1 MEYKL
6 LENKKNIVLGTN
18 PKDIPFNKWCIVLD
32 TLYNYDS
39 ELRVDENNIQFTVD
53 YFDNPRDYAKM
64 VKESDEYSVDDDF
77 VITCYDHKNQKFKYL
92 SGDESFV
99 MDYILERSEQILS
112 RYETLAKTEEI
123 FDEADLV
130 RFVFPTLKE
139 ALATEPEADFFF
151 NDKLRS
157 GKEWLGCLSEED
169 LNKKVRI
176 SLIFSISTETDIYDC
191 NLLKEEN

>member
-6 LENKKNIVLGTN
+6 LENKENIALGTN
-18 PKDIPFNKWCIVLD
+18 PKDISFNKWCIVLD
-32 TLYNYDS
+32 TLYSYDS

-64 VKESDEYSVDDDF
+64 VKKSDEYSVDDDF

-112 RYETLAKTEEI
+112 RYETLVKTEEI

-176 SLIFSISTETDIYDC
+176 SLIFNISTETDIYEC

>member
-18 PKDIPFNKWCIVLD
+18 PKDISFNKWCIVLD
-32 TLYNYDS
+32 ILYSYDS
-39 ELRVDENNIQFTVD
+39 ELRVDKNDDQFAED
-53 YFDNPRDYAKM
+53 YFDSQKDYAKM
-64 VKESDEYSVDDDF
+64 VKESDKYDVDDDF
-77 VITCYDHKNQKFKYL
+77 VITYYDHENQKFKYL

-130 RFVFPTLKE
+130 RFFFHTLTE

-151 NDKLRS
+151 NGKLRS

-169 LNKKVRI
+169 LSKKIRI
-176 SLIFSISTETDIYDC
+176 SLIFNISTETDIYDC

>member
-6 LENKKNIVLGTN
+6 LENKENIVLGTN
-18 PKDIPFNKWCIVLD
+18 PKDIPFNKWCIILD
-32 TLYNYDS
+32 TLYSYDS

-112 RYETLAKTEEI
+112 RYETLVKTEEI

-130 RFVFPTLKE
+130 RFVFPALKE
-139 ALATEPEADFFF
+139 ALTIEPEADFFF
-151 NDKLRS
+151 NGKLRS

-169 LNKKVRI
+169 LSKKIRI
-176 SLIFSISTETDIYDC
+176 SLIFNISTETDIYDC

>member
-32 TLYNYDS
+32 TLYSYDS
-39 ELRVDENNIQFTVD
+39 ELRVDKNDIQFTVD
-53 YFDNPRDYAKM
+53 YFDNPKDYVKM

>member
-32 TLYNYDS
+32 TLYSYDS
-39 ELRVDENNIQFTVD
+39 ELRVDENDDQFAED
-53 YFDNPRDYAKM
+53 YFDSQKDYAKM
-64 VKESDEYSVDDDF
+64 VKESDKYDVDDDF

-112 RYETLAKTEEI
+112 RYETLVKTEEI

-139 ALATEPEADFFF
+139 ALTTEPEADFFF
-151 NDKLRS
+151 NGKLRS

-169 LNKKVRI
+169 LNKKVGI
-176 SLIFSISTETDIYDC
+176 SLIFSISREIDIYEC

>member
-32 TLYNYDS
+32 TLYSYDS
-39 ELRVDENNIQFTVD
+39 ELRVDENNIQFVVD

-112 RYETLAKTEEI
+112 RYETLVKTEEI

-139 ALATEPEADFFF
+139 ALTTEPEADFFF
-151 NDKLRS
+151 NGKLRS

-169 LNKKVRI
+169 LNKKIKI
-176 SLIFSISTETDIYDC
+176 SLIFDISTETDIYDC

>member
-6 LENKKNIVLGTN
+6 LENKKNIVLEMD
-18 PKDIPFNKWCIVLD
+18 PKDIPFDKWCIVLD
-32 TLYNYDS
+32 TLYSYDS
-39 ELRVDENNIQFTVD
+39 ELRVDKNDDQFAED

-64 VKESDEYSVDDDF
+64 AKESDEYSVDDDF

-112 RYETLAKTEEI
+112 RYETLVKTEEI

-139 ALATEPEADFFF
+139 ALTIEPEVDFFF
-151 NDKLRS
+151 NGKLRS

-169 LNKKVRI
+169 LSKKIRI
-176 SLIFSISTETDIYDC
+176 SLIFNISTETDIYDC

>member
-32 TLYNYDS
+32 TLYSYDS

-53 YFDNPRDYAKM
+53 YFDNPRDYVKM

-99 MDYILERSEQILS
+99 MDYILERSEEILS
-112 RYETLAKTEEI
+112 RYETLVKTEEI

-139 ALATEPEADFFF
+139 ALTTEPEADFFF
-151 NDKLRS
+151 NGKLRS
-157 GKEWLGCLSEED
+157 GKEWLDCLSEED
-169 LNKKVRI
+169 LNKKIKI
-176 SLIFSISTETDIYDC
+176 SLIFDISTETDIYDC

>member
-1 MEYKL
+1 MRFFCKKHYGFDCILGGKLKMEYKL
-6 LENKKNIVLGTN
+6 LEN
-18 PKDIPFNKWCIVLD
+18 
-32 TLYNYDS
+32 
-39 ELRVDENNIQFTVD
+39 
-53 YFDNPRDYAKM
+53 
-64 VKESDEYSVDDDF
+64 
-77 VITCYDHKNQKFKYL
+77 
-92 SGDESFV
+92 
-99 MDYILERSEQILS
+99 
-112 RYETLAKTEEI
+112 LAKTEEI

-130 RFVFPTLKE
+130 RFIFPTLKE

-176 SLIFSISTETDIYDC
+176 SLIFSISTETDIYEC

>member
-18 PKDIPFNKWCIVLD
+18 PKDIPFNKWCIILD
-32 TLYNYDS
+32 TLYSYDS
-39 ELRVDENNIQFTVD
+39 ELRVDKNDDQFAED
-53 YFDNPRDYAKM
+53 YFDSQKDYAKM
-64 VKESDEYSVDDDF
+64 VKESDKYDVDDDF

-112 RYETLAKTEEI
+112 RYETLVKTEEI

-139 ALATEPEADFFF
+139 ALTTEPEADFFF
-151 NDKLRS
+151 SGKLRS

-169 LNKKVRI
+169 LSKKIRI
-176 SLIFSISTETDIYDC
+176 SLIFNISTETDIYDC

>member
-6 LENKKNIVLGTN
+6 LENKKNIVLGMD
-18 PKDIPFNKWCIVLD
+18 PKDIPFDKWCIVLD
-32 TLYNYDS
+32 TLYSYDS
-39 ELRVDENNIQFTVD
+39 ELRVDKNDDQFAED

-64 VKESDEYSVDDDF
+64 AKESDEYSVDDDF

-112 RYETLAKTEEI
+112 RYETLVKTEEI

-139 ALATEPEADFFF
+139 ALTIEPEVDFFF
-151 NDKLRS
+151 NGKLRS

-169 LNKKVRI
+169 LSKKIRI
-176 SLIFSISTETDIYDC
+176 SLIFNISTETDIYDC

>member
-1 MEYKL
+1 MRFFCKKHYGFDCILGGKLKMEYKL

-32 TLYNYDS
+32 TLYSYDS

-99 MDYILERSEQILS
+99 MDYIL
-112 RYETLAKTEEI
+112 
-123 FDEADLV
+123 
-130 RFVFPTLKE
+130 
-139 ALATEPEADFFF
+139 
-151 NDKLRS
+151 
-157 GKEWLGCLSEED
+157 
-169 LNKKVRI
+169 
-176 SLIFSISTETDIYDC
+176 
-191 NLLKEEN
+191 

>member
-18 PKDIPFNKWCIVLD
+18 TKDIPFNKWCIILD
-32 TLYNYDS
+32 TLYSYDS
-39 ELRVDENNIQFTVD
+39 ELRVDKNDDQFAKD
-53 YFDNPRDYAKM
+53 YFDSQKDYAKM
-64 VKESDEYSVDDDF
+64 VKESDKYDVDDDF

-112 RYETLAKTEEI
+112 RYETLVKTEEI

-139 ALATEPEADFFF
+139 ALTTEPEADFFF
-151 NDKLRS
+151 NGKLRS

-169 LNKKVRI
+169 LSKKIRI
-176 SLIFSISTETDIYDC
+176 SLIFNISTETDIYDC

>member
-18 PKDIPFNKWCIVLD
+18 PKDIPFNKWCIILD
-32 TLYNYDS
+32 TLYSYDS
-39 ELRVDENNIQFTVD
+39 ELRVDKNDDQFAED
-53 YFDNPRDYAKM
+53 YFDSQKDYAKM
-64 VKESDEYSVDDDF
+64 VKESDKYDVDDDF

-112 RYETLAKTEEI
+112 RYETLVKTEEI

-139 ALATEPEADFFF
+139 ALTTEPEADFFF
-151 NDKLRS
+151 NGKLRS
-157 GKEWLGCLSEED
+157 GKEWLDCLSEED
-169 LNKKVRI
+169 LSKKIRI
-176 SLIFSISTETDIYDC
+176 SLIFNISTETDIYDC

>member
-32 TLYNYDS
+32 TLYSYDS

-112 RYETLAKTEEI
+112 RYETLVKTEEI

-139 ALATEPEADFFF
+139 ALTTEPEADFFF
-151 NDKLRS
+151 NGKLRS
-157 GKEWLGCLSEED
+157 GKEWLDCLSEED
-169 LNKKVRI
+169 LSKKIKI
-176 SLIFSISTETDIYDC
+176 SLIFNISTETDIYDC

>member
-32 TLYNYDS
+32 TLYSYDS

-112 RYETLAKTEEI
+112 RYETLVKTEEI
-123 FDEADLV
+123 FDEADL
-130 RFVFPTLKE
+130 FWIVFPTLKE
-139 ALATEPEADFFF
+139 ALTTEPEADFFF
-151 NDKLRS
+151 NGKLRS
-157 GKEWLGCLSEED
+157 GKEWLDCLSEED
-169 LNKKVRI
+169 LNKKIRI
-176 SLIFSISTETDIYDC
+176 SLIFNISTETDIY
-191 NLLKEEN
+191 NAIY

>member
-18 PKDIPFNKWCIVLD
+18 PKDIPFNKWCIILD
-32 TLYNYDS
+32 TLYSYDS
-39 ELRVDENNIQFTVD
+39 ELRVDKNDDQFAED
-53 YFDNPRDYAKM
+53 YFDSQKDYAKM
-64 VKESDEYSVDDDF
+64 VKESDKYDVDDDF

-112 RYETLAKTEEI
+112 RYETLVKTEEI

-139 ALATEPEADFFF
+139 ALTTEPEADFFF
-151 NDKLRS
+151 NGKLRS

-169 LNKKVRI
+169 LSKKIRI
-176 SLIFSISTETDIYDC
+176 SLIFNISTETDIYDC

>member
-32 TLYNYDS
+32 TLYSYDS
-39 ELRVDENNIQFTVD
+39 ELRVDKNDIQFTVD
-53 YFDNPRDYAKM
+53 YFDNPRDYVKM

-77 VITCYDHKNQKFKYL
+77 VITCYDHENQKFKYL

-139 ALATEPEADFFF
+139 ALTTEPEADFFF
-151 NDKLRS
+151 NGKLRS

-169 LNKKVRI
+169 LSKKIRI
-176 SLIFSISTETDIYDC
+176 SLIFNISTETDIYDC

>member
-32 TLYNYDS
+32 TLYSYDS

-64 VKESDEYSVDDDF
+64 AKESDEYSVDDDF

-112 RYETLAKTEEI
+112 RYETLVKTEEI

-176 SLIFSISTETDIYDC
+176 SLIFSISTETDIYEC

>member
-6 LENKKNIVLGTN
+6 LENKENIVLGTN
-18 PKDIPFNKWCIVLD
+18 PKDIPFNKWCIILD
-32 TLYNYDS
+32 TLYSYDS

-64 VKESDEYSVDDDF
+64 AKESDEYSVDDDF

-112 RYETLAKTEEI
+112 RYETLVKTEEI

-130 RFVFPTLKE
+130 WFVFPTLKE

-151 NDKLRS
+151 NGKLRS

-169 LNKKVRI
+169 LSKKIRI
-176 SLIFSISTETDIYDC
+176 SLIFNISTETDIYDC